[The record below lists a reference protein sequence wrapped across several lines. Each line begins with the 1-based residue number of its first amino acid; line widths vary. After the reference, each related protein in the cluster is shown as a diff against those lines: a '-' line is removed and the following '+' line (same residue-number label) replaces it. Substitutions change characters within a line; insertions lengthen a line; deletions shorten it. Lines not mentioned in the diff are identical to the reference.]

1 MLSQLIGIREMSFRK
16 DSHDSPS
23 LKRVLPRLERS
34 SLSVI
39 LSTSSVFLS
48 ERNLLR
54 LFRWET
60 RKLDRLLE
68 ADDSYDVSQIIN
80 IPRVIGVSESN
91 RNWSVLMVLDHLC
104 LVIEDCRKAI
114 VALSD
119 GVEPRGE
126 IDLSFY
132 APSEDVGFEVIG
144 RFEHLTGC
152 FCRDIQSAINGE
164 ATFLGPAQ
172 FSHPCFG
179 TMNAKRWLAFAALH
193 QVIHRRQ
200 VQKIIV
206 MLGIT

>member
-1 MLSQLIGIREMSFRK
+1 MLSHSIGIWVMSFRN
-16 DSHDSPS
+16 DNHESSP
-23 LKRVLPRLERS
+23 LDPILPRIERS
-34 SLSVI
+34 ALSGL
-39 LSTSSVFLS
+39 LSTSSIFLS

-60 RKLDRLLE
+60 RKLERLL
-68 ADDSYDVSQIIN
+68 DDDESYDVFQVIK

-91 RNWSVLMVLDHLC
+91 RSWSVLMVIDHLC

-132 APSEDVGFEVIG
+132 APREDVGFDVLDRLET
-144 RFEHLTGC
+144 LTNC
-152 FCRDIQSAINGE
+152 FCSDIQMALKRERGVSGS
-164 ATFLGPAQ
+164 TQ

-179 TMNAKRWLAFAALH
+179 SMNAKQWLAFATLH
-193 QVIHRRQ
+193 QAIHRRQ

-206 MLGIT
+206 MLGIA

>member
-1 MLSQLIGIREMSFRK
+1 MSFRNDNQ
-16 DSHDSPS
+16 DSSPVNP
-23 LKRVLPRLERS
+23 VLPRIERS
-34 SLSVI
+34 ALNGI
-39 LSTSSVFLS
+39 LSTSSTFLS

-68 ADDSYDVSQIIN
+68 ADESYDVFQVIK
-80 IPRVIGVSESN
+80 IPRVIGVSEST
-91 RNWSVLMVLDHLC
+91 RNWSVLMVIDHLC

-114 VALSD
+114 VSLSD

-126 IDLSFY
+126 IDLSLY
-132 APSEDVGFEVIG
+132 APNPDVGFEVLG
-144 RFEHLTGC
+144 RFEQTTQG
-152 FCRDIQSAINGE
+152 FCLDIQTAMKRETVFS
-164 ATFLGPAQ
+164 GPAR

-179 TMNAKRWLAFAALH
+179 SMNAKNWLAFAALH
-193 QVIHRRQ
+193 QAIHRRQ

>member
-1 MLSQLIGIREMSFRK
+1 MSFRK
-16 DSHDSPS
+16 DSHDSQS
-23 LKRVLPRLERS
+23 SKRVLPRFEQS
-34 SLSVI
+34 ALSAI
-39 LSTSSVFLS
+39 LSISSIFLS

-60 RKLDRLLE
+60 RKLSRLLE
-68 ADDSYDVSQIIN
+68 ADDSFDVSQVIN

-104 LVIEDCRKAI
+104 LVIEDCKKAI

-119 GVEPRGE
+119 GVEPQGE
-126 IDLSFY
+126 IELSFY
-132 APSEDVGFEVIG
+132 APSEDVGLGVIG
-144 RFEHLTGC
+144 HFEHLTSC
-152 FCRDIQSAINGE
+152 FCRDIQLALKGE
-164 ATFLGPAQ
+164 ATFSGPAQ

-179 TMNAKRWLAFAALH
+179 SMNAKRWLAFAALH

>member
-1 MLSQLIGIREMSFRK
+1 MSFRN
-16 DSHDSPS
+16 DSQDSSP
-23 LKRVLPRLERS
+23 VNPILPRFERS
-34 SLSVI
+34 ALNGI
-39 LSTSSVFLS
+39 LSTSSTFLS

-68 ADDSYDVSQIIN
+68 ADESYDVFQVIK

-114 VALSD
+114 ASLVD

-126 IDLSFY
+126 IDLSLY
-132 APSEDVGFEVIG
+132 APNTDVGFDVLG
-144 RFEHLTGC
+144 RFEHLTKG
-152 FCRDIQSAINGE
+152 FCLDIQTAIKREG
-164 ATFLGPAQ
+164 AFAGPTR

-179 TMNAKRWLAFAALH
+179 NMSAKNWLAFAALH
-193 QVIHRRQ
+193 QAIHRRQ

>member
-1 MLSQLIGIREMSFRK
+1 MSFRK

-91 RNWSVLMVLDHLC
+91 RNWSVLMVLD
-104 LVIEDCRKAI
+104 
-114 VALSD
+114 
-119 GVEPRGE
+119 
-126 IDLSFY
+126 LSFY

-152 FCRDIQSAINGE
+152 FCHDIQSAINGE

-179 TMNAKRWLAFAALH
+179 SMNAKRWLAFAALH